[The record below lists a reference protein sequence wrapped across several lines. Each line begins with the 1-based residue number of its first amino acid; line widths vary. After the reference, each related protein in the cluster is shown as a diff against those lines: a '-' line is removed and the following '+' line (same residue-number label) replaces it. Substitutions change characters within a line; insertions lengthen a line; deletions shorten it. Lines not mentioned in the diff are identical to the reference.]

1 MEKEIWLRRQ
11 RDKPLTY
18 WWYYENADDTS
29 KTGIGSILTSSQTT
43 AEERDNNGDQVFFFE
58 LTVQMSLTDTAVVKR
73 ATGGSFLYVFFI
85 YLFNIKVKPYKNV
98 NRVRMFYAL
107 QSIILLHE
115 ATRSR
120 KAGEV
125 GHKKEIEK
133 SGRVMIIFKPNNTSC
148 ILAH

>member
-1 MEKEIWLRRQ
+1 MILWECGWYIKDRYRFYSHLIANHGRGEGQ
-11 RDKPLTY
+11 Q
-18 WWYYENADDTS
+18 WWS
-29 KTGIGSILTSSQTT
+29 GF
-43 AEERDNNGDQVFFFE
+43 FFFE

-98 NRVRMFYAL
+98 NGVRMFYAL

-115 ATRSR
+115 ATSSR

>member
-1 MEKEIWLRRQ
+1 MVILWECGWYIKDRYRFYSHLIANHGRGERQ
-11 RDKPLTY
+11 Q
-18 WWYYENADDTS
+18 WWS
-29 KTGIGSILTSSQTT
+29 GF
-43 AEERDNNGDQVFFFE
+43 FFFE

-98 NRVRMFYAL
+98 NGVRMFYAL

-115 ATRSR
+115 ATSSR

>member
-1 MEKEIWLRRQ
+1 MILWECGWYIKDRYRFYSHLIANHGRGERQ
-11 RDKPLTY
+11 Q
-18 WWYYENADDTS
+18 WWS
-29 KTGIGSILTSSQTT
+29 G
-43 AEERDNNGDQVFFFE
+43 FFFE

-98 NRVRMFYAL
+98 NGVRMFYAL

-115 ATRSR
+115 ATSSR

>member
-85 YLFNIKVKPYKNV
+85 YLFNIKVKSYKNV
-98 NRVRMFYAL
+98 NGVRMFYAL

-115 ATRSR
+115 ATSSR

>member
-1 MEKEIWLRRQ
+1 MVIR
-11 RDKPLTY
+11 
-18 WWYYENADDTS
+18 
-29 KTGIGSILTSSQTT
+29 
-43 AEERDNNGDQVFFFE
+43 FFFFQ

-98 NRVRMFYAL
+98 NGDRMFYAL

-115 ATRSR
+115 ATSSR

-133 SGRVMIIFKPNNTSC
+133 SGRVMIIFKPNNTLC

>member
-98 NRVRMFYAL
+98 NGVRMFYAL

>member
-29 KTGIGSILTSSQTT
+29 KTGIGSMLTSSQTT

-98 NRVRMFYAL
+98 NGDRMFYAL

-115 ATRSR
+115 ATSSR

>member
-98 NRVRMFYAL
+98 NGVRMFYAL

-115 ATRSR
+115 ATSSR

>member
-98 NRVRMFYAL
+98 NGVRMFYAL

-133 SGRVMIIFKPNNTSC
+133 SGRVMIIFKPNNTLC